1 MPEGIKDKVAIIG
14 MGCTRFGELWDK
26 SPEDLMVDAF
36 KEAIEDARI
45 QKKDIQAAW
54 QGGPEF
60 TPGSVGDSALPL
72 AQTLKLPFI
81 PVTKVENMCASGSE
95 AFRGACYA
103 IASGACDIAMALG
116 VEKLKDTGY
125 GGLPEFSHYA
135 TIGTKHRIIGA
146 NQTAPGMFA
155 MLATR
160 YFRRYNITPEE
171 GKKMLAMVSAKSH
184 HNGALNP
191 KAHLRREVTVEQI
204 VNAPI
209 VAWPLGLFDCCGVS
223 DGAAAAIVCRAD
235 MAKKFRPDPVYVKA
249 LQIAA
254 TSGEEEMF
262 TEYDY
267 THVETT
273 TQAAARAY
281 KEAGIRDPRNEI
293 SMAEVHDCFSITE
306 AVTMEDLQ
314 FSPRGKVKDD
324 VMGGRFN
331 LDGAQP
337 VQPDGGLKCFGH
349 PIAASG
355 IRMIYEMYLQLQG
368 RADKRQLRNPK
379 YGLTHNLGGIPYR
392 SVAAVVIVG
401 L

>member
-1 MPEGIKDKVAIIG
+1 VGDGIKDKVAVIG

-26 SPEDLMVDAF
+26 SPEDLMVDAY
-36 KEAIEDARI
+36 KEVLEDAGI
-45 QKKDIQAAW
+45 EKNDIQAAW

-60 TPGSVGDSALPL
+60 TSVNVGDSALPL

-103 IASGACDIAMALG
+103 VAAGACDIALALG

-125 GGLPEFSHYA
+125 GGLPEFTHWA
-135 TIGTKHRIIGA
+135 AIGTKYRVIGA

-160 YFRRYNITPEE
+160 YFARYGISPEE
-171 GKKMLAMVSAKSH
+171 GKKMLALVSAKSH
-184 HNGALNP
+184 QNGALNP

-204 VNAPI
+204 MNAPI

-235 MAKKFRPDPVYVKA
+235 MAKKFRADPVYVKA

-254 TSGEEEMF
+254 CSGEEEWY
-262 TEYDY
+262 TDYDY

-273 TQAAARAY
+273 TRAAPRAY
-281 KEAGIRDPRNEI
+281 AEAGIKNPREEI

-314 FSPRGKVKDD
+314 FSPRGQVKDD
-324 VMGGRFN
+324 IMDGRFN

-368 RADKRQLRNPK
+368 RADKRQLKDPK

-392 SVAAVVIVG
+392 SVVSIIIVG